1 MVDNQGA
8 RSGDHSWVLCNLG
21 TGWYHFDSTR
31 MYDGFEC
38 FMLTDSQVQ
47 DILTE
52 EIQYI
57 EEICP
62 RIRQLLQKSF
72 HIREE

>member
-1 MVDNQGA
+1 MFYADRFTGA
-8 RSGDHSWVLCNLG
+8 G
-21 TGWYHFDSTR
+21 
-31 MYDGFEC
+31 
-38 FMLTDSQVQ
+38 
-47 DILTE
+47 ILTE